1 MRVIR
6 ECWLPPCCGAIALAY
21 VLAMANCSKTCNEA
35 GCITGASMGIKIQSS
50 PGSLAGQTAT
60 VCRNTEC
67 YLALLPITSSA
78 SSVSRFTFAGTTQVE
93 GELSVLPDQ
102 STRLLIKWR
111 NMEETQ
117 PPSTDRYTV
126 TLTDG
131 AGTSSKLL
139 DETATYLK
147 LSPNGDDCGPICWYA
162 DLSP

>member
-6 ECWLPPCCGAIALAY
+6 ECWLPFCYGPIALAY
-21 VLAMANCSKTCNEA
+21 VLALANCSKTCNEA
-35 GCITGASMGIKIQSS
+35 GCISGTSMGINMQSS

-67 YLALLPITSSA
+67 YSALLPTTSSA
-78 SSVSRFTFAGTTQVE
+78 TSVSRFTFAGTTQVE
-93 GELSVLPDQ
+93 GELSALPDQ

-111 NMEETQ
+111 NMDETQ

-126 TLTDG
+126 SLTDA
-131 AGTSSKLL
+131 AGTSSTLL
-139 DETATYLK
+139 DKTATYLK
-147 LSPNGDDCGPICWYA
+147 SSPNGDDCGPICWHA